1 MERADIGFGASD
13 NDRDFGEGR
22 NGGPSEADF
31 PEVSVSVA
39 DSPCSFR
46 CDNCSLSLLANG
58 RDGTLCDTVDEVVDD
73 VILRLNTRLQ
83 HVSMLWNSEIKTS

>member
-13 NDRDFGEGR
+13 NDRDLGEGR
-22 NGGPSEADF
+22 NGGPSEVDL
-31 PEVSVSVA
+31 PEDSVSGT

-58 RDGTLCDTVDEVVDD
+58 KDGTLCDTDDEVVDD
-73 VILRLNTRLQ
+73 VIIQLNT
-83 HVSMLWNSEIKTS
+83 